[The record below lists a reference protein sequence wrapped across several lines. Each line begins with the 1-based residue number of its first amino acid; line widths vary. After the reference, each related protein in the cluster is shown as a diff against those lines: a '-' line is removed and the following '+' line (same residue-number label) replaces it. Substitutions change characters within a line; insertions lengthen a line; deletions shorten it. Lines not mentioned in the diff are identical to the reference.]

1 MCLWVI
7 LRGIASSDFK
17 IAATRLYSNAMHML
31 LGQEVAPINGG
42 EVPEEIVTVVVFIV
56 FFV

>member
-1 MCLWVI
+1 
-7 LRGIASSDFK
+7 
-17 IAATRLYSNAMHML
+17 MHML